1 MIFDNVSCISNV
13 HLGNLM
19 TLWPLLGGSCPGGW
33 YYYNGTE
40 SCFYVSTTQLDQAA
54 ARSRCQ
60 QMGADLASISDQ
72 AEMKF
77 VNSIS

>member
-13 HLGNLM
+13 HLGYLM
-19 TLWPLLGGSCPGGW
+19 TLWPLLGGSCPDGW

-40 SCFYVSTTQLDQAA
+40 SCFYVSTTQLDQST

-60 QMGADLASISDQ
+60 QMDADLASISDQ
-72 AEMKF
+72 AEMNF
-77 VNSIS
+77 VISIS